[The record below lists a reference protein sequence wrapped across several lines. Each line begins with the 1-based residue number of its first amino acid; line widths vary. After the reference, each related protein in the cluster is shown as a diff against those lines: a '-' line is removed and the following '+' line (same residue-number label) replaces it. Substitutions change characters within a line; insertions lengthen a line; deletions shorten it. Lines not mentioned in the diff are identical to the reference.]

1 VARTLFLGTAPS
13 SAGTKVTIRG
23 IDRARVILG
32 CVQPGQTSS
41 VYSDAL
47 NRLADRLH
55 YLNSSGDK
63 AQDATRFWYDT
74 RANLRREMEDRKRRF
89 DDKTEVRGKIAEALK
104 QGAGNTTFFDGAHIF
119 TPHGDVPE
127 DSALRLVVLPSDKW
141 YSREEPRLA
150 FETVMEWMRN
160 NGAKP
165 RHHWNRLLFLAADHT
180 TLSRLSDAARECYR
194 WLLCPMQETPTDK
207 PGVEAFPLNTTGG
220 SVGREMERVCGDN
233 ELVITTWSP
242 IHLRTKL
249 KELYWKEGQ
258 PTAGA
263 LAFWE
268 DTLRYLYLP
277 RVKDRDVLA
286 LAIRTGAASRDFF
299 GTAYG
304 QHDGKYDGFQLGGD
318 SVQLGD
324 TLLLIEPEAAGL
336 YKASQ
341 RKPATTSPEG
351 AGGSGEAETPAS
363 GTGAGAGG
371 VDRGK
376 TPVGVSGAPRSRSF
390 HATVDV
396 APATA
401 KMRLVQIADEIVAVL
416 GSDPNASV
424 KVVVEIS
431 PDFPDGAKD
440 GVKRAVSEN
449 ARSLGLKSADWE

>member
-1 VARTLFLGTAPS
+1 MMA
-13 SAGTKVTIRG
+13 
-23 IDRARVILG
+23 
-32 CVQPGQTSS
+32 
-41 VYSDAL
+41 
-47 NRLADRLH
+47 
-55 YLNSSGDK
+55 
-63 AQDATRFWYDT
+63 
-74 RANLRREMEDRKRRF
+74 
-89 DDKTEVRGKIAEALK
+89 
-104 QGAGNTTFFDGAHIF
+104 
-119 TPHGDVPE
+119 
-127 DSALRLVVLPSDKW
+127 
-141 YSREEPRLA
+141 
-150 FETVMEWMRN
+150 
-160 NGAKP
+160 
-165 RHHWNRLLFLAADHT
+165 
-180 TLSRLSDAARECYR
+180 
-194 WLLCPMQETPTDK
+194 
-207 PGVEAFPLNTTGG
+207 
-220 SVGREMERVCGDN
+220 
-233 ELVITTWSP
+233 
-242 IHLRTKL
+242 
-249 KELYWKEGQ
+249 
-258 PTAGA
+258 
-263 LAFWE
+263 
-268 DTLRYLYLP
+268 
-277 RVKDRDVLA
+277 
-286 LAIRTGAASRDFF
+286 
-299 GTAYG
+299 
-304 QHDGKYDGFQLGGD
+304 KYDGFQLGGD

-431 PDFPDGAKD
+431 ADFPDGAKD